1 MSKDI
6 KKAIDLLEAKK
17 NKLPSYDDL
26 KAYAGE
32 VERSTAMLK
41 RLMPDQAEAIDAV
54 VASWEA
60 LLAQAKAGRKL
71 KKVVKTTPDMTQS
84 LLSGDPLGENSIVD
98 QIVQGLNKQ
107 LPLISFID
115 DYDDDGE
122 PTFHKF
128 KKYESSELE
137 HFLDSESIASV
148 LNDKIQIDV
157 SPDDLDLFAISRETN
172 DRSELGYLDGA
183 ILPDGS
189 VLINTSSSDRVTDHT
204 SYFKNARAAVRGL
217 VEIWA
222 L

>member
-1 MSKDI
+1 M
-6 KKAIDLLEAKK
+6 LF
-17 NKLPSYDDL
+17 
-26 KAYAGE
+26 
-32 VERSTAMLK
+32 RS
-41 RLMPDQAEAIDAV
+41 
-54 VASWEA
+54 
-60 LLAQAKAGRKL
+60 
-71 KKVVKTTPDMTQS
+71 
-84 LLSGDPLGENSIVD
+84 
-98 QIVQGLNKQ
+98 
-107 LPLISFID
+107 
-115 DYDDDGE
+115 
-122 PTFHKF
+122 
-128 KKYESSELE
+128 
-137 HFLDSESIASV
+137 ASV